1 MVDFLHDIPDDQL
14 SILDNKYVIAVV
26 GSRDYTDESHI
37 FNNLTGLIN
46 ALINYKEI
54 DSWSSVLIISGK
66 ARGVDKIGW
75 KYAKVNSLTD
85 VNILADWDK
94 YGNSA
99 GMKRNPNIIKHAD
112 RVLAFRLN
120 NSSGTTNSINH
131 ARSLHIPTHVIDV

>member
-1 MVDFLHDIPDDQL
+1 MPDFIHDIPDDQL
-14 SILDNKYVIAVV
+14 SILDDKYVIAVV
-26 GSRDYTDESHI
+26 GSRDYTDKVHI

-46 ALINYKEI
+46 ALIKYKEI

-75 KYAKVNSLTD
+75 EYAKANNLTD
-85 VNILADWDK
+85 VNILADWDRFGK
-94 YGNSA
+94 SA

-112 RVLAFRLN
+112 RVIAFRLN

-131 ARSLHIPTHVIDV
+131 ARSLNIPNHVIDV